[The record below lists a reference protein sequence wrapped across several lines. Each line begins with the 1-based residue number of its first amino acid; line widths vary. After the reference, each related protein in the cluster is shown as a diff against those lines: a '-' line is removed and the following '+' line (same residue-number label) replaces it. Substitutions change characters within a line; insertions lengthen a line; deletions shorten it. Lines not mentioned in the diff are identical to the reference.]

1 MLNFDTLGYQEGEI
15 VVRVGNRS
23 AEANEMMHRRCLD
36 FVIQMNCILAFHFP
50 NVRGFKIGVN
60 FIV

>member
-1 MLNFDTLGYQEGEI
+1 M
-15 VVRVGNRS
+15 VRVGNRS
-23 AEANEMMHRRCLD
+23 AEGNEMMHRRCLD
-36 FVIQMNCILAFHFP
+36 FVIQMYCILAFQVP